1 MKSKREETI
10 EIKGIPETPLDPW
23 MHRSAGM
30 VCKTCMWY
38 VPKTSAVGTKE
49 VGRCR
54 RHAPTMS
61 GYPVVYFNDWCGD
74 HRIDENK
81 V

>member
-1 MKSKREETI
+1 MSS
-10 EIKGIPETPLDPW
+10 DPW
-23 MHRSAGM
+23 VHRSAGM
-30 VCKTCMWY
+30 RCSSCVWFLKKARE
-38 VPKTSAVGTKE
+38 PKDAQNPQSDIE

-54 RHAPTMS
+54 RHAPSMG
-61 GYPVVYFNDWCGD
+61 GYPVVYTTDWCGD